1 MTYATC
7 LERGSSS
14 MDFSLCRNTQAAFD
28 NCMME
33 NYGMERP
40 HYGYHSLPKIHDT
53 DRAKPVEEKPA
64 WMDFSLC
71 RNTQA
76 AFDNCMMENYGM
88 ERPHYGY
95 HSLPKIHDTERAK
108 PVEEKPA
115 WMDNPKAR
123 KLDSL
128 PENFPRTYQSWGMPG
143 QLNQSGGEV

>member
-1 MTYATC
+1 MIVVSPSSSHPMAAC

-64 WMDFSLC
+64 WMD
-71 RNTQA
+71 
-76 AFDNCMMENYGM
+76 
-88 ERPHYGY
+88 
-95 HSLPKIHDTERAK
+95 
-108 PVEEKPA
+108 
-115 WMDNPKAR
+115 NPKAR

-143 QLNQSGGEV
+143 QLN